1 MISLDEF
8 LEALRLRLHSHHLDS
23 EQSEVVT
30 YTPDR
35 PLIVVAGPGTGKT
48 TAITARALKMVFV
61 DRYDPA
67 SIVLTTFTKRAA
79 AELRSRI
86 LGWGYAIRNDL
97 IRLTRDHRDIEYLN
111 SLDINRFVTGTLD
124 SLAEEILGKYRRPD
138 ETPYIVLDQFV
149 ADVVLLTDGLFD
161 NRLFEN
167 ADLTDFAVSH
177 GYARSKRTNLVNVR
191 DLVRLSRIYCDRF
204 RHDMIDVPTF
214 AASGQG
220 QAAIT
225 QVVNQYLAGLQVH
238 GPHVTDFAGLEY
250 HFLEELRGGEL
261 IDFTSQLKAIFVD
274 EFQDTNVLQEAIY
287 YSIARDIGRSITVV
301 GDDDQSLYRFRGGTV
316 ELFRDARTRMSSAL
330 GMTDKP
336 EIRYLTTSYRAP
348 HLPVSFTQDFVE
360 CDTDY
365 QPSRVGGKPRVQC
378 ETSAGNGLPVLGI
391 FRDDIENLSAS
402 VARFIGDL
410 FNGPGIDVTWNGQ
423 TIHIE
428 TGPNAQPGDCA
439 FLAHSIREYT
449 REFMGQ
455 APEPRVPL
463 LLRWDLLRL
472 ENPMASF
479 NPRGQLLS
487 MVPEIAQL
495 CGLMLECIDPNSA
508 IVDSITTLPSETKRI
523 FRAWRRVAVDLIHRN
538 PEPNRPTTLEDFVR
552 SWQQQQS
559 QVAGV
564 QWPAELPL
572 IDLCYHLLTWI
583 PSLQDDPERQIHL
596 EVVAR
601 AITETS
607 MLNSYRSRIVFND
620 IQSKHRSVIQAIRNI
635 FSAIALGDIEINEDI
650 LETFPRTAVNFLT
663 IHQAKG
669 LEFPVVI
676 VDVGAHFKTNHWRQ
690 RNVRF
695 PDTISETYVVEDNTI
710 PYGGLSTASFA
721 GWRERAFDD
730 LTRLYYVAYSRA
742 QSLLVLVGLT
752 SVLPEGDVP
761 HVAMAWTRGGTS
773 SWRRICPVLRI

>member
-1 MISLDEF
+1 
-8 LEALRLRLHSHHLDS
+8 
-23 EQSEVVT
+23 
-30 YTPDR
+30 
-35 PLIVVAGPGTGKT
+35 
-48 TAITARALKMVFV
+48 MVFV

-86 LGWGYAIRNDL
+86 LGWGYTIRNEL
-97 IRLTRDHRDIEYLN
+97 IRLAIDHGDIEYLN

-124 SLAEEILGKYRRPD
+124 SLAEDVLGQYRRPD
-138 ETPYIVLDQFV
+138 ETPYVVLDQFI
-149 ADVVLLTDGLFD
+149 ADGVLLTEGLF
-161 NRLFEN
+161 NRRLFEST
-167 ADLTDFAVSH
+167 DLRDFAVRH
-177 GYARSKRTNLVNVR
+177 GYDRPNVR
-191 DLVRLSRIYCDRF
+191 DLVRLCRVYCDRF
-204 RHDMIDVPTF
+204 RLDMVDVSAF
-214 AASGQG
+214 ATCGSG
-220 QAAIT
+220 QAAIV
-225 QVVNQYLAGLQVH
+225 QVADQYITGLQVN

-250 HFLEELRGGEL
+250 HFLEKLRGGEL
-261 IDFTSQLKAIFVD
+261 FDFTSQLKAIFVD

-330 GMTDKP
+330 GMTDEP

-348 HLPVSFTQDFVE
+348 HLLVSFAQDFVE
-360 CDTDY
+360 CDADY
-365 QPSRVGGKPRVQC
+365 QPSRVVGKPRVQC
-378 ETSAGNGLPVLGI
+378 EAAAGNGLPVLGI
-391 FRDDIENLSAS
+391 FRDDIEDLSAS
-402 VARFIGDL
+402 VARFVGDL
-410 FNGPGIDVTWNGQ
+410 FNGSGINIDWNGQ

-428 TGPNAQPGDCA
+428 TGANAQPGDCA
-439 FLAHSIREYT
+439 FLAHSIREYK

-455 APEPRVPL
+455 PREPRFPL

-472 ENPMASF
+472 ETPIVSF
-479 NPRGQLLS
+479 NPRGQLLP
-487 MVPEIAQL
+487 MVLEIAQL
-495 CGLMLECIDPNSA
+495 CGLMLECIDPNSEIA
-508 IVDSITTLPSETKRI
+508 DSITNLPSE
-523 FRAWRRVAVDLIHRN
+523 ARRVFRMWRSAAVDLINRN
-538 PEPNRPTTLEDFVR
+538 PEPNHPTTLTDFVR
-552 SWQQQQS
+552 SWQQQKS
-559 QVAGV
+559 QVQGV
-564 QWPAELPL
+564 QWPPELPL

-620 IQSKHRSVIQAIRNI
+620 IEHKRRSVIQAIRKI

-676 VDVGAHFKTNHWRQ
+676 VDVGSHFKRDQWRQ
-690 RNVRF
+690 RRVRF
-695 PDTISETYVVEDNTI
+695 PDRIDETYMVEDNTI
-710 PYGGLSTASFA
+710 PYGGLSTATFA

-752 SVLPEGDVP
+752 SMLPEEQIP
-761 HVAMAWTRGGTS
+761 HVAMAWTRTGTS
-773 SWRRICPVLRI
+773 SWRGNCPFIRI